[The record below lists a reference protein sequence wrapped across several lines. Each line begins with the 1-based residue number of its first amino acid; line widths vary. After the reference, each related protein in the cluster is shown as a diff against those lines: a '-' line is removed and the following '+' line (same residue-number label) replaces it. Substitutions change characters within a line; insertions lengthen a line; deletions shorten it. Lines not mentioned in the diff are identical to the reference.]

1 MNNVASAIA
10 RFVSR
15 KIRELD
21 RIDGDGEGGARARAD
36 LAVLRRGLGKSPAD
50 IPAVWAVTLA
60 DAPDEISPTATGAA
74 PPRPTRA
81 EWAVHIA
88 LSFYALHRQG
98 KSECMSAGAAPAAD
112 DSPSEAGY
120 RRGPTFGAALGAL
133 RRDPNKEAGIV
144 RRFNAVATADD
155 LQEFSRHAL
164 GVVQMLRAAER
175 PLKFDYP
182 AFAVDMFW
190 YQFPDHRAK
199 ITLKWGRD
207 FWRAADGGDVP
218 SSDNSSLIQ
227 EK

>member
-1 MNNVASAIA
+1 MNNVAPAIA
-10 RFVSR
+10 KFVGR

-21 RIDGDGEGGARARAD
+21 RIDKDDDGGASARAN
-36 LAVLRRGLGKSPAD
+36 LAVLRRGLDKSPVD
-50 IPAVWAVTLA
+50 VPAVWAITLA

-74 PPRPTRA
+74 PPKPTRA

-98 KSECMSAGAAPAAD
+98 KSESMNAGG
-112 DSPSEAGY
+112 SSTETGY
-120 RRGPTFGAALGAL
+120 VRGPTFGAALGAL

-144 RRFNAVATADD
+144 RRFNAVATAND
-155 LQEFSRHAL
+155 LREFSRHAL

-182 AFAVDMFW
+182 AFAVDLFW
-190 YQFPDHRAK
+190 YQFPDHRAQ
-199 ITLKWGRD
+199 TALKWGRD
-207 FWRAADGGDVP
+207 FWRNVVNDADGIDAP
-218 SSDNSSLIQ
+218 SSENSSLVQ